1 MGVSHFA
8 RACLLCAALRQAW
21 QCTGVGSGKFAQQRS
36 EDDSAVIML
45 LLLLLLKM
53 YARARETCPP
63 DRGGDGEIP
72 SDGGA
77 WERRDRGSWG
87 RGADSLASFEVQV
100 PLPHSGSRRRL
111 CPALEGKRRKHV
123 PAHHQASI
131 QERRMHRRVMQ
142 LGWRGCFSLTAG
154 RVMHEVGMQLQ
165 G

>member
-1 MGVSHFA
+1 MDVSHFA
-8 RACLLCAALRQAW
+8 CACLLCAALRQAW

-36 EDDSAVIML
+36 EDDSTATVV
-45 LLLLLLKM
+45 LLKM
-53 YARARETCPP
+53 YAQAMDTCPP
-63 DRGGDGEIP
+63 DRGRDGDIP

-87 RGADSLASFEVQV
+87 PGADSLASFEVRV

-111 CPALEGKRRKHV
+111 SPALEGKRRERV